1 MIMKNDGATWIIVG
15 ISLTNAACV
24 LPWGDG
30 KGTDS
35 SGTGS
40 SNSAVA
46 NVSEEVAALCEKL
59 APAGCVTACK
69 TVGDCSLSD
78 LSLITK
84 VDCSSSYSISFE
96 TKSGNRDYCGI
107 DANDL
112 ADNEDDQAIVAAR
125 KRVFVTSS
133 EWTGNLVASGKGADG
148 ISSADKLCSQAATA
162 AELGGKWKAVLGTA
176 ASSAEDRITDS
187 KLGWFDVT
195 RSVLLFSNK
204 ANLSTTIRDSRSL
217 TDENGSQNSYAIT
230 YGYVWWTIGSS
241 TADETCAD
249 WTNGESSYGS
259 ARRCAYFDGS
269 TGSLSCSSEAS
280 LFCVEQ

>member
-46 NVSEEVAALCEKL
+46 NVSEEVAALSEKV
-59 APAGCVTACK
+59 APAGCITACK

-84 VDCSSSYSISFE
+84 IDCSSSYSVSFE
-96 TKSGNRDYCGI
+96 TKSGDRDYCSI
-107 DANDL
+107 DVDHV
-112 ADNEDDQAIVAAR
+112 ADSSDDQEIIAAR

-148 ISSADKLCSQAATA
+148 ISSADKLCAQAATA

-176 ASSAEDRITDS
+176 STSADDRITDW
-187 KLGWFDVT
+187 KPGWYDVT

-217 TDENGSQNSYAIT
+217 TDENGSQSFYSST
-230 YGYVWWTIGSS
+230 SGYVWWTIGSS
-241 TADETCAD
+241 TAEYTCAD
-249 WTNGESSYGS
+249 WTDGEYSYGS
-259 ARRCAYFDGS
+259 ARSSSYFEGA
-269 TGSLSCSSEAS
+269 TNPRSCSSKSS